1 MLVAKRTSDFFPT
14 LFNDLF
20 ENFNYGMPVA
30 ANSPQ
35 MNIIENQDE
44 FKIEMSVPGLT
55 KEDLTLNIDSDN
67 DLVIEMVKKN
77 NTEENNRKQ
86 QYLRRE
92 FTTAHFK
99 EMLTLPDI
107 VKTEEISAKVEN
119 GVLEVMLPKIKP
131 EEKKKL
137 TKTIEIA

>member
-20 ENFNYGMPVA
+20 ENFNYGMSKTS
-30 ANSPQ
+30 SPQ
-35 MNIIENQDE
+35 MNIIENQEE

-67 DLVIEMVKKN
+67 NLVIEMVKKSSS
-77 NTEENNRKQ
+77 EESNKKQ

-99 EMLTLPDI
+99 EMLALPDI
-107 VKTEEISAKVEN
+107 VKTEEIRAKVEN
-119 GVLEVMLPKIKP
+119 GILDVTLPKIKP
-131 EEKKKL
+131 EEKVKL

>member
-20 ENFNYGMPVA
+20 ENFNYGMPKTS
-30 ANSPQ
+30 SPQ
-35 MNIIENQDE
+35 MNIIENQEE
-44 FKIEMSVPGLT
+44 FKIEMGVPGLT

-67 DLVIEMVKKN
+67 NLVIEMVKKSGS
-77 NTEENNRKQ
+77 EENNKKQ

-99 EMLTLPDI
+99 EMLALPDI
-107 VKTEEISAKVEN
+107 VKTEEIRAKVEN
-119 GVLEVMLPKIKP
+119 GILEVTLPKIKP
-131 EEKKKL
+131 EEKIKL

>member
-20 ENFNYGMPVA
+20 ENFNYGMPKTS
-30 ANSPQ
+30 SPQ
-35 MNIIENQDE
+35 MNIIENQEE

-67 DLVIEMVKKN
+67 NLVIEMVKKSGS
-77 NTEENNRKQ
+77 EENNKKQ

-99 EMLTLPDI
+99 EMLALPDI
-107 VKTEEISAKVEN
+107 VKTEEIRAKVEN
-119 GVLEVMLPKIKP
+119 GILEVTLPKIKP
-131 EEKKKL
+131 EEKIKL

>member
-20 ENFNYGMPVA
+20 ENFNYGMPKTS
-30 ANSPQ
+30 SPQ
-35 MNIIENQDE
+35 MNIIENQEE

-67 DLVIEMVKKN
+67 NLVIEMVKKS
-77 NTEENNRKQ
+77 NTEENNKKQ

-99 EMLTLPDI
+99 EMLALPDI
-107 VKTEEISAKVEN
+107 VKVDEISAKVEN
-119 GVLEVMLPKIKP
+119 GVLEVMLPKVKP

-137 TKTIEIA
+137 TKTIAIA

>member
-1 MLVAKRTSDFFPT
+1 MLVARRTSDFFPT
-14 LFNDLF
+14 LFNELF
-20 ENFNYGMPVA
+20 ENFNYGMPKA
-30 ANSPQ
+30 SSPQ
-35 MNIIENQDE
+35 MNIIENQEE

-55 KEDLTLNIDSDN
+55 KEDLALNIDSDN
-67 DLVIEMVKKN
+67 NLVIEMVKKN
-77 NTEENNRKQ
+77 SAEESDKRL

-99 EMLTLPDI
+99 ETLTLPDI
-107 VKTEEISAKVEN
+107 VKADEISAKVEN

>member
-1 MLVAKRTSDFFPT
+1 MLLAKRTQDFFPT

-20 ENFNYGMPVA
+20 ENFNYGMPSSTA
-30 ANSPQ
+30 PQ
-35 MNIIENQDE
+35 MNIIETEDD

-55 KEDLTLNIDSDN
+55 KEDLSLNIDEDKN
-67 DLVIEMVKKN
+67 LVIQMVKKSKV
-77 NTEENNRKQ
+77 EETNKKQ

-99 EMLTLPDI
+99 EMLSLPDN
-107 VKTEEISAKVEN
+107 VKCEEISAKVEN
-119 GVLEVMLPKIKP
+119 GILNIILPKIKP

-137 TKTIEIA
+137 TQTIEIA

>member
-20 ENFNYGMPVA
+20 ENFNYGIQA
-30 ANSPQ
+30 TTSKPQ
-35 MNIIENQDE
+35 MNIIENQEE

-67 DLVIEMVKKN
+67 NLVIEMVKKS
-77 NTEENNRKQ
+77 NTEENNKKQ

-99 EMLTLPDI
+99 EMLALPDI
-107 VKTEEISAKVEN
+107 VKVDEISAKVEN
-119 GVLEVMLPKIKP
+119 GVLEVMLPKVKP

-137 TKTIEIA
+137 TKTIAIA

>member
-14 LFNDLF
+14 LFNELF
-20 ENFNYGMPVA
+20 DNFNYGMPVA

-55 KEDLTLNIDSDN
+55 KEDLTLNIDSEN
-67 DLVIEMVKKN
+67 NLVIEMVKKS
-77 NTEENNRKQ
+77 NTEENNKKQ

-99 EMLTLPDI
+99 EMLALPES
-107 VKTEEISAKVEN
+107 VKADEIKAKVEN
-119 GVLEVMLPKIKP
+119 GVLEVTLPKIKP

>member
-20 ENFNYGMPVA
+20 ENFNYGMPKA
-30 ANSPQ
+30 SSPQ
-35 MNIIENQDE
+35 MNIIENQEE

-55 KEDLTLNIDSDN
+55 KEDLSLNIDTDN
-67 DLVIEMVKKN
+67 NLVIEMVKKN
-77 NTEENNRKQ
+77 GSEESNKKQ

-99 EMLTLPDI
+99 EMLALPDI
-107 VKTEEISAKVEN
+107 VKTEEIRAKVEN
-119 GVLEVMLPKIKP
+119 GILEVTLPKIKP
-131 EEKKKL
+131 EEKVKL

>member
-20 ENFNYGMPVA
+20 ENFNYGMSKTS
-30 ANSPQ
+30 SPQ
-35 MNIIENQDE
+35 MNIIENQE
-44 FKIEMSVPGLT
+44 KFKIEMSVPGLT

-67 DLVIEMVKKN
+67 NLVIEMVKRN
-77 NTEENNRKQ
+77 NTEESNKKQ

-99 EMLTLPDI
+99 ETLALPDI
-107 VKTEEISAKVEN
+107 VKTEEIRAKVEN
-119 GVLEVMLPKIKP
+119 GILEVTLPKIKP

>member
-20 ENFNYGMPVA
+20 ENFNYGMPKTS
-30 ANSPQ
+30 SPQ
-35 MNIIENQDE
+35 MNIIENQEE

-55 KEDLTLNIDSDN
+55 KEDLALNIDSDN
-67 DLVIEMVKKN
+67 NLVIEVVKKS
-77 NTEENNRKQ
+77 NTEENNKKQ

-99 EMLTLPDI
+99 EMLALPDI
-107 VKTEEISAKVEN
+107 VKVDEISAKVEN
-119 GVLEVMLPKIKP
+119 GVLEVMLPKVKP

-137 TKTIEIA
+137 TKTIAIA

>member
-20 ENFNYGMPVA
+20 ENFNYGMPKTS
-30 ANSPQ
+30 SPQ
-35 MNIIENQDE
+35 MNIIENQEE

-67 DLVIEMVKKN
+67 NLVIEMVKKSSS
-77 NTEENNRKQ
+77 EESNKNQ

-99 EMLTLPDI
+99 EMLALPDI
-107 VKTEEISAKVEN
+107 VKTEEIRAKVEN
-119 GVLEVMLPKIKP
+119 GILEVTLPKIKP
-131 EEKKKL
+131 EEKIKL